1 MLRDARLQPATP
13 EQIARFAVA
22 KNLDRGKAAEI
33 LEQYRLAQIQRQ
45 NDDPY
50 SFGYEPPIWYV
61 AKALMRNPCWSA
73 YERDHIRRQVDL
85 DAETFAE
92 RMRKR
97 LGFAHAVTK
106 IQIFGSNRA
115 GKTDFSAKLLVQ
127 MMLSDNGRKVCSGA
141 QTHMTQKKNQ
151 MARVWKYLPV
161 DLQQR
166 NIATKKAKDAI
177 ENINYSTKNG
187 FSGSRMTLA
196 NSSEL
201 DFITYEQ
208 NTTSLEGVEYDLAHL
223 DEEYPKAFYDLMTTR
238 ITSRGGTYLGTFTPL
253 NGYTSP
259 IAAFLDG
266 CVVTRC
272 HTAWLRP
279 ADGGPKL
286 PWNELNLNEEEYE
299 RLTSWRRQ
307 GSQGDCV
314 VPESRPENCF
324 EWLFDQGDGQDLSRV
339 PRGRSFKTVPRVAV
353 CQGGQAAV
361 IWFYGSDNPYALPS
375 ELIIEKMSDQNA
387 EKKIFAQIYGMA
399 KDTKGRLIKT
409 FTDENVIDEKDIP
422 KCLVRFMTCDPS
434 PGRNWCMA
442 WYGLDPETD
451 VLYKYREWPGNY
463 EVPGEGVPGPW
474 AVSSDKNNGENDGA
488 RGDGQTAFGFG
499 YLHYKFEIARLE
511 GWKDFED
518 WARQQAAEGNDW
530 MSGFPDD
537 MSFVE
542 DWDDGN
548 GMRENIEFRILDSRA
563 ASQSKTAKGKQQTL
577 LEDVEELMSGW
588 EVADGQKCEVG
599 YQKLIDLSAKLQY
612 RVVRGCTNTISC
624 YKLLT
629 GKDGQKGAAKDV
641 IDNDRYAVLSD
652 IWNYGADK
660 ATKVAEG
667 SGVAAGERN
676 GSEARTG
683 RGKAKRSRVWW

>member
-1 MLRDARLQPATP
+1 MIRDARLQPATA
-13 EQIARFAVA
+13 EQVARFAVA
-22 KNLDRGKAAEI
+22 KGIDPGRAEKVLEEYREKQIERQKA
-33 LEQYRLAQIQRQ
+33 
-45 NDDPY
+45 DPFA
-50 SFGYEPPIWYV
+50 FGYEPPIWYV
-61 AKALMRNPCWSA
+61 VKALMRNPCWSA
-73 YERDHIRRQVDL
+73 YERQHVKMSTAL
-85 DAETFAE
+85 EAEEFAE
-92 RMRKR
+92 RMRRR
-97 LGFAHAVTK
+97 LGFEHAVTK
-106 IQIFGSNRA
+106 IQVFGSNRA

-127 MMLSDNGRKVCSGA
+127 MMLAGKGMKVCSGA

-166 NIATKKAKDAI
+166 NIATKKAKDAV

-196 NSSEL
+196 NGSEL

-286 PWNELNLNEEEYE
+286 PWNELNLSEEEYE

-307 GSQGDCV
+307 GSQGDCI

-339 PRGRSFKTVPRVAV
+339 PPGRSFKTVPRVAV
-353 CQGGQAAV
+353 CQGGQAAAV
-361 IWFYGSDNPYALPS
+361 WFYGSDNPYALPS

-409 FTDENVIDEKDIP
+409 FTDANVIDEKDLP
-422 KCLVRFMTCDPS
+422 KRLVRFMTCDPA

-442 WYGLDPETD
+442 WYGLDPETK

-474 AVSSDKNNGENDGA
+474 AVPSDRNNGENDGA

-518 WARQQAAEGNDW
+518 WARQQAAEGNSW

-577 LEDVEELMSGW
+577 LEDVEELMCGW

-599 YQKLIDLSAKLQY
+599 YQKLIDLSTKRQY
-612 RVVRGCTNTISC
+612 RVVRSCTNTIAC

-652 IWNYGADK
+652 IWNCGPDRASEVGTK
-660 ATKVAEG
+660 AAIGE
-667 SGVAAGERN
+667 AGT
-676 GSEARTG
+676 EARHVRTS
-683 RGKAKRSRVWW
+683 RSKRVWW